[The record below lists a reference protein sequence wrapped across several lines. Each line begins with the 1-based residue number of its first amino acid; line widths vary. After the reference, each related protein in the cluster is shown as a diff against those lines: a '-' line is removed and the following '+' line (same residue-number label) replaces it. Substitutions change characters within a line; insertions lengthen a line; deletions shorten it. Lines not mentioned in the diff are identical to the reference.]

1 MKLELNRVFI
11 GDDYTIGHLFID
23 GTSFCDTLE
32 DIPRAIKIADKTCI
46 PKGTYKV
53 ILNMSNRFKKIMPL
67 LLEVHDF
74 DGIRIHSGNSSKD
87 TSGCILV
94 GKNSVKGG
102 LTDSRT
108 AFDKLMTKLKT
119 ANDITIEIN

>member
-1 MKLELNRVFI
+1 MKLELKRVFI

-23 GTSFCDTLE
+23 GVSFCDTLE
-32 DIPRAIKIADKTCI
+32 DIPREIKVMDKTCI

-67 LLEVHDF
+67 LLEVPDF

-94 GKNSVKGG
+94 GTNSVKGG
-102 LTDSRT
+102 LTGSKI

-119 ANDITIEIN
+119 AKDITIEIN